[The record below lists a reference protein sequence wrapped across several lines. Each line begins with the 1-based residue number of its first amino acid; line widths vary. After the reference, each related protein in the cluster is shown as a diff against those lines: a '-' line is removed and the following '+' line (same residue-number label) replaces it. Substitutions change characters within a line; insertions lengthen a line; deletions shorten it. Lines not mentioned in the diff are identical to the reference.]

1 MRFHNFSNYKTY
13 VISFLIQ
20 KINESNDEKTKT
32 LLWEL
37 VNRLEILRSRDLH
50 RFMLRVVEVQ
60 KQTGLDLSQI
70 IPSPEEVQAILQY
83 PA

>member
-1 MRFHNFSNYKTY
+1 MRFHNFSAYKAYAT
-13 VISFLIQ
+13 SFLI
-20 KINESNDEKTKT
+20 KKLNEVQDEKTKI
-32 LLWEL
+32 LLNEL
-37 VNRLEILRSRDLH
+37 INRLEILRTRDLH
-50 RFMLRVVEVQ
+50 RYLLRLFEIQ